1 MSGKKLLIDVG
12 GTYIK
17 AAVVE
22 GSGSIFDVR
31 IIPTPS
37 FTSTSSS
44 IREINPHLLLTGVK
58 YLANELIK
66 QHLRIDSVLIS
77 GQMGGYVICDE
88 DDQPL
93 RNIVSWQDRRNLNF
107 FGDGQ
112 STFWDLFREKYF
124 NSFYSQSGYDIKPGS
139 PVCSLFR
146 ESLLSE
152 ATSTEKQ
159 KFHSLISF
167 VCASLATNPKYLMH
181 STDAASSGMYGVEE
195 KGWNYS
201 GLNQLG
207 IKIGLPEVT
216 DGIVSIGWSD
226 ELSAEIQ
233 IGVGDQQASLLGI
246 GIDPKNCVVNIGTGG
261 QVARLAKGTFPSIED
276 GIQVRPFFGG
286 ETILTKTHLPAGR
299 ALEHFVQETMGSA
312 EPEDYMKFME
322 FASIPYEGKRRLNIV
337 EFWEFQGE
345 RLNVQGSETIA
356 QAFQEEFSK
365 AYREHIDLLDP
376 SRSLEII
383 LGGGVGQKY
392 YPLFQDFQKKK
403 ERLVSVSTAEET
415 TLEGLAALSRN
426 I

>member
-12 GTYIK
+12 GTFIK
-17 AAVVE
+17 SAVVE
-22 GSGSIFDVR
+22 GSGSISDVR

-37 FTSTSSS
+37 FISTSTS
-44 IREINPHLLLTGVK
+44 IREINPHLLLEEVK
-58 YLANELIK
+58 NLANESIK
-66 QHLRIDSVLIS
+66 QHLRIDSVFIS

-88 DDQPL
+88 EDKPL
-93 RNIVSWQDRRNLNF
+93 TNIVSWQDRRNLDF
-107 FGDGQ
+107 FGDSQ
-112 STFWDLFREKYF
+112 STSWDLFREKYLNYF
-124 NSFYSQSGYDIKPGS
+124 ESQSGYDIKSGS

-152 ATSTEKQ
+152 ASSTEKQ

-167 VCASLATNPKYLMH
+167 VCASLATNPNYIMH
-181 STDAASSGMYGVEE
+181 STDAASSGMYSVED
-195 KGWNYS
+195 KSWNYS

-226 ELSAEIQ
+226 DLSAEIQ

-246 GIDPKNCVVNIGTGG
+246 GIDAKNCVVNIGTGG
-261 QVARLAKGTFPSIED
+261 QVARLATGTYPSVEN
-276 GIQVRPFFGG
+276 GIQVRPYFGG

-299 ALEHFVQETMGSA
+299 ALEHFVHEAMGSIG
-312 EPEDYMKFME
+312 PEAYKKFME
-322 FASIPYEGKRRLNIV
+322 FASIPYVGKPKINIV

-345 RLNVQGSETIA
+345 KRKLQGSQTIA
-356 QAFQEEFSK
+356 QAFQAEFSK
-365 AYREHIDLLDP
+365 VYREHIDLLDP
-376 SRSLEII
+376 SQSLDII

-392 YPLFQDFQKKK
+392 YPLFQDIQKNKK
-403 ERLVSVSTAEET
+403 RIVRVSTSDET
-415 TLEGLAALSRN
+415 TLEGLATLARN